1 MYDWFYKETTVD
13 YQQVCID
20 WDIEVAI
27 FFFFPFFFLPQ
38 YTKTIQKNRKKKNKQ
53 TNKQKKNLP
62 RHQWNPENETA
73 QRMTSSDTHWKRIV
87 LAGLLYDNSSRM
99 SWERILLLRQVTL
112 CNRRQPF
119 TRKTTLRWAGS
130 VTMNSSSARKALSAI
145 NFKYSNNLLVSFCN
159 LTWSITR

>member
-1 MYDWFYKETTVD
+1 MYDRFTGNNSGLPTGMHRLRYWCSY
-13 YQQVCID
+13 
-20 WDIEVAI
+20 
-27 FFFFPFFFLPQ
+27 FFLFSILLFAPK
-38 YTKTIQKNRKKKNKQ
+38 YENNTKNRKKKNKQ
-53 TNKQKKNLP
+53 TNKNKNNLP

-73 QRMTSSDTHWKRIV
+73 QRVTSSDIHWKRIV

-130 VTMNSSSARKALSAI
+130 VTMNPSSARKALSAI